1 MNPNENFLNTSTEA
15 TTTSYLN
22 DDQKIQE
29 LLQQQQKL
37 QQLYNE
43 LITYIQEHQNMP
55 SEEMFKYHAQL
66 KQLSEYYQA
75 NQEKLKLLGHSNI
88 QVNKNVQIKRGAASS
103 LSVKNI
109 FMGCGILFFLLVIG
123 LIILFYS
130 ILQNPSSGGGL

>member
-1 MNPNENFLNTSTEA
+1 MNPNETFLNTQGEA
-15 TTTSYLN
+15 QVTNYLN

-43 LITYIQEHQNMP
+43 LIAYIQEHQNMP
-55 SEEMFKYHAQL
+55 SDEMFKYHAQL

-75 NQEKLKLLGHSNI
+75 NQEKLKLLGYSNL
-88 QVNKNVQIKRGAASS
+88 QVNKNVQIKKGAASS

-109 FMGCGILFFLLVIG
+109 FM
-123 LIILFYS
+123 
-130 ILQNPSSGGGL
+130 